1 MNSIGRYIFRQIF
14 EATVFVTIALACAV
28 WLTQSLRYVELIVNR
43 GLSIGLFGY
52 LTVLLLP
59 TFLLVI
65 LPISLFCATLFI
77 YNKLVSDSELVV
89 LRAAGLSN
97 MALGRPAIL
106 LGLGVVAVCYSLSLY
121 FLPASFRQFKDLEYT
136 IRNDYSAILLQEGA
150 FNSINDGLTVYVRSR
165 ESNGELLGILVHDNR
180 DAAKPVTMMAERGA
194 LVVTDEGPR
203 VLMIHGNRQEVQ
215 RESGQLSLLYFDR
228 YTFDLGQFTGRLESR
243 WRTPEERY
251 LDELLWPDYDNE
263 GDAYYANKLITEGHQ
278 RLVAP
283 LYALGFVLIALASLL
298 SGEFDRR
305 GQTKRIAVAVGAV
318 VVVQAAGIAIQN
330 LAAKH
335 MDAIPLM
342 YLNAALP
349 ILVSGFILA
358 RGGRLRAARGLSAA
372 TDAA

>member
-14 EATVFVTIALACAV
+14 EATAFVTVALACAV

-65 LPISLFCATLFI
+65 LPISLFCAILFI
-77 YNKLVSDSELVV
+77 YNKLMSDSELVV

-97 MALGRPAIL
+97 LALSRPAIMM
-106 LGLGVVAVCYSLSLY
+106 GLGVVIICYSLSLY
-121 FLPASFRQFKDLEYT
+121 FLPASFRQFKNLEYT

-150 FNSINDGLTVYVRSR
+150 FNSLNDGLTVYVRSR
-165 ESNGELLGILVHDNR
+165 ESSGELLGILVHDSR
-180 DAAKPVTMMAERGA
+180 IPEKPVTMMAERGA
-194 LVVTDEGPR
+194 LVISDEGPR
-203 VLMIHGNRQEVQ
+203 VLMINGNRQEVQ

-228 YTFDLGQFTGRLESR
+228 YTFDLGQFTGRLETR

-251 LDELLWPDYDNE
+251 LHELIWPDYSNE
-263 GDAYYANKLITEGHQ
+263 GDAYYAKKLITEGHQ

-283 LYALGFVLIALASLL
+283 LYALGFVLISLASLL
-298 SGEFDRR
+298 AGEFDRR
-305 GQTKRIAVAVGAV
+305 GQAKRVIFAVGAV
-318 VVVQAAGIAIQN
+318 VVVQAAGIAFQN

-335 MDAIPLM
+335 IETIPLM
-342 YLNAALP
+342 YLNAAMP
-349 ILVSGFILA
+349 ILVSSIILA
-358 RGGRLRAARGLSAA
+358 RGARRRTARGLRPAVSAA
-372 TDAA
+372 

>member
-77 YNKLVSDSELVV
+77 YNKLMSDSELVV

-97 MALGRPAIL
+97 LALGRPAIMI
-106 LGLGVVAVCYSLSLY
+106 GLGVVIVCYSLSLY

-150 FNSINDGLTVYVRSR
+150 FNSLNDGLTVYVRSR
-165 ESNGELLGILVHDNR
+165 ESSGELLGILVHDSR
-180 DAAKPVTMMAERGA
+180 IPEKPVTMMAERGA
-194 LVVTDEGPR
+194 LVVSDDGPR
-203 VLMIHGNRQEVQ
+203 VLMINGNRQEVQ
-215 RESGQLSLLYFDR
+215 RESGKLSLLYFDR
-228 YTFDLGQFTGRLESR
+228 YTFDLGQFTGRLETR

-251 LDELLWPDYDNE
+251 LHELIWPDYSNE

-298 SGEFDRR
+298 AGEFDRR
-305 GQTKRIAVAVGAV
+305 GQAKRIIVAVGAV
-318 VVVQAAGIAIQN
+318 VVVQAAGIAFQN

-335 MDAIPLM
+335 IDAIPLM
-342 YLNAALP
+342 YFNAAVP
-349 ILVSGFILA
+349 ILVTSIILA
-358 RGGRLRAARGLSAA
+358 RGARRRTGRVLRPAVGAA
-372 TDAA
+372 

>member
-1 MNSIGRYIFRQIF
+1 MNSIGRYILRQIF

-77 YNKLVSDSELVV
+77 YNKLLTDSELVV

-97 MALGRPAIL
+97 LALGRPAIVL
-106 LGLGVVAVCYSLSLY
+106 SLGVVAVCYSLSLY

-150 FNSINDGLTVYVRSR
+150 FNSINDGLTVYVRAR
-165 ESNGELLGILVHDNR
+165 ESSGELLGILVHDSR
-180 DAAKPVTMMAERGA
+180 DQARPVTMMAERGA
-194 LVVTDEGPR
+194 LVVTEEGPR

-228 YTFDLGQFTGRLESR
+228 YTFDLGEFTGRIESR

-251 LDELLWPDYDNE
+251 LDELIWPDYNNG
-263 GDAYYANKLITEGHQ
+263 GDAYYAAKLITEGHQ
-278 RLVAP
+278 RLVSP
-283 LYALGFVLIALASLL
+283 VYALGFVLIALASLL

-305 GQTKRIAVAVGAV
+305 GQAERIAVAVGAV
-318 VVVQAAGIAIQN
+318 VLVQAASIGFQN
-330 LAAKH
+330 LAAKFI
-335 MDAIPLM
+335 DAVPFM
-342 YLNAALP
+342 YLNAAVP
-349 ILVSGFILA
+349 IVVSGYILV
-358 RGGRLRAARGLSAA
+358 RGGRLRAARGLRPAA
-372 TDAA
+372 GAA

>member
-14 EATVFVTIALACAV
+14 EATVFVTVALACAV

-65 LPISLFCATLFI
+65 LPISLFCAILFI
-77 YNKLVSDSELVV
+77 YNKLMSDSELVV

-97 MALGRPAIL
+97 LALGRPAIMI
-106 LGLGVVAVCYSLSLY
+106 GLGVVIICYSLSLY

-150 FNSINDGLTVYVRSR
+150 FNSLNDGLTVYVRSR
-165 ESNGELLGILVHDNR
+165 ESSGELLGILVHDSR
-180 DAAKPVTMMAERGA
+180 IPEKPVTMMAERGA
-194 LVVTDEGPR
+194 LVVSDDGPR
-203 VLMIHGNRQEVQ
+203 VLMINGNRQEVQ

-228 YTFDLGQFTGRLESR
+228 YTFDLGQFTGRLETR

-251 LDELLWPDYDNE
+251 LHELIWPDYSNE

-298 SGEFDRR
+298 AGEFDRR
-305 GQTKRIAVAVGAV
+305 GQAKRVIFAVGAV
-318 VVVQAAGIAIQN
+318 VVVQAVGIAFQN

-335 MDAIPLM
+335 IETIPLM
-342 YLNAALP
+342 YLNAAMP
-349 ILVSGFILA
+349 ILVSSIILA
-358 RGGRLRAARGLSAA
+358 RGARRRTARGLRPAVSAA
-372 TDAA
+372 

>member
-77 YNKLVSDSELVV
+77 YNKLMSDSELVV

-97 MALGRPAIL
+97 LSLGRPAIM
-106 LGLGVVAVCYSLSLY
+106 LGLGVVIVCYSLSLY

-150 FNSINDGLTVYVRSR
+150 FNSLNDGLTVYVRSR
-165 ESNGELLGILVHDNR
+165 ESSGELLGILVHDSR
-180 DAAKPVTMMAERGA
+180 IPEKPVTMMAERGA
-194 LVVTDEGPR
+194 LVVSDDGPR
-203 VLMIHGNRQEVQ
+203 VLMINGNRQEVQ

-228 YTFDLGQFTGRLESR
+228 YTFDLGQFTGRPETR

-251 LDELLWPDYDNE
+251 LNELIWPDYSNQ

-298 SGEFDRR
+298 AGEFDRR
-305 GQTKRIAVAVGAV
+305 WQAKRIIVAVGAV
-318 VVVQAAGIAIQN
+318 VVVQAAGIAFQN

-335 MDAIPLM
+335 IDTIPLM
-342 YLNAALP
+342 YLNAAMP
-349 ILVSGFILA
+349 ILVSSIILA
-358 RGGRLRAARGLSAA
+358 RGARWRTARSLRPAVGAA
-372 TDAA
+372 